1 MEERQWRARWAVAVA
16 GWGKAVA
23 GSSRGG
29 RGRWL
34 ARRERRGPARRG
46 GAEDDGEVE
55 AQAEAEDLGSP
66 VGDRF
71 NLSAH
76 SFPVHDPNKKMG
88 LVFRSP
94 LLEIVLQLP
103 PAMGS

>member
-29 RGRWL
+29 RGRWP
-34 ARRERRGPARRG
+34 ARRGRARRG
-46 GAEDDGEVE
+46 GAEDDGEAE
-55 AQAEAEDLGSP
+55 AQAEVEDLGSP

-76 SFPVHDPNKKMG
+76 SFPVHDPNKRMG

-94 LLEIVLQLP
+94 LLKIVLVMT
-103 PAMGS
+103 AVRK